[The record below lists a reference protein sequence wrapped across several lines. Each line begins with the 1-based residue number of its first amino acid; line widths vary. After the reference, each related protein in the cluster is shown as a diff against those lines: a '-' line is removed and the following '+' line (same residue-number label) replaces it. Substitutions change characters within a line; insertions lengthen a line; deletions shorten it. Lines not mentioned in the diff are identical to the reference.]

1 MNVGKRRKARVLAL
15 KILYIYEIN
24 DFSNLDNIVDEV
36 FRLEENLTDDVK
48 DYSLNLIKKVTL
60 FFDKLNEIIDGVTKN
75 WSIHRM
81 AIIDKNILRIAL
93 VEIFFQDNVPDVVAI
108 DEAIEIAKL
117 YSTSDSGGFVN
128 GILDKILKNK
138 EKYLSEFK

>member
-1 MNVGKRRKARVLAL
+1 MGKRRKARILAL

-24 DFSNLDNIVDEV
+24 DFSNFEQIVDEV
-36 FRLEENLTDDVK
+36 FKLEDSLTDDVK
-48 DYSLNLIKKVTL
+48 DYTLNLVKKVTL
-60 FFDKLNEIIDGVTKN
+60 FLDKLNEIINSVTKN

-93 VEIFFQDNVPDVVAI
+93 AEIFLQDNVPDVVAI
-108 DEAIEIAKL
+108 DEAIEIAKI

-128 GILDKILKNK
+128 GILDKVLKSK
-138 EKYLSEFK
+138 EKYLKDFK

>member
-1 MNVGKRRKARVLAL
+1 VGKRRKARILAL
-15 KILYIYEIN
+15 KVLYIYEIYE
-24 DFSNLDNIVDEV
+24 FSILENLIVGV
-36 FRLEENLTDDVK
+36 FRLEDNLSDDVK
-48 DYSLNLIKKVTL
+48 DYSLNIIKKVTL
-60 FFDKLNEIIDGVTKN
+60 FFDKLNELIDGVTKN

-81 AIIDKNILRIAL
+81 AVIDKNILRIAL
-93 VEIFFQDNVPDVVAI
+93 VEIFLQDNVPDIVAI

-138 EKYLSEFK
+138 EKYLPEFK

>member
-1 MNVGKRRKARVLAL
+1 MGKRRKARILAL

-24 DFSNLDNIVDEV
+24 EFSNLDNIIDEV
-36 FRLEENLTDDVK
+36 FRIEENLTDDVK

-60 FFDKLNEIIDGVTKN
+60 FFNKLNEIIDSVTKN
-75 WSIHRM
+75 WSIQRM

-93 VEIFFQDNVPDVVAI
+93 VEIFFQDNVPDIVAI

>member
-1 MNVGKRRKARVLAL
+1 MGKRRKARILAL
-15 KILYIYEIN
+15 KVLYIYEIN
-24 DFSNLDNIVDEV
+24 EFSNLDNIIDEV
-36 FRLEENLTDDVK
+36 FKLEDNLTDDVK
-48 DYSLNLIKKVTL
+48 DYSLNIIKKVTL

-81 AIIDKNILRIAL
+81 AVIDKNILRIAL
-93 VEIFFQDNVPDVVAI
+93 VEIFLQDNVPDIVAI

-138 EKYLSEFK
+138 EKYLPEFK

>member
-1 MNVGKRRKARVLAL
+1 MGKRRKARILAL
-15 KILYIYEIN
+15 KVLYIYEIN
-24 DFSNLDNIVDEV
+24 DFSNLDNIIDEV
-36 FRLEENLTDDVK
+36 FKLEDNLTDDVK
-48 DYSLNLIKKVTL
+48 EYSLNVIKKVTL

-81 AIIDKNILRIAL
+81 AVIDKNILRIAL
-93 VEIFFQDNVPDVVAI
+93 VEIFLQDNVPDIVAI

-138 EKYLSEFK
+138 EKYLPEFR

>member
-1 MNVGKRRKARVLAL
+1 MGKRRKARILAL

-24 DFSNLDNIVDEV
+24 DFSNLDNIIDEV
-36 FRLEENLTDDVK
+36 FKLEENLTDDVK
-48 DYSLNLIKKVTL
+48 DYSLNIIKKVTF

-81 AIIDKNILRIAL
+81 AVIDKNILRIAL
-93 VEIFFQDNVPDVVAI
+93 VEIFLQDNVPDIVAI

-138 EKYLSEFK
+138 EKYLPEFK

>member
-1 MNVGKRRKARVLAL
+1 MKLGKRRKARILAL

-24 DFSNLDNIVDEV
+24 EFSNLDNIIDEV
-36 FRLEENLTDDVK
+36 FRIEENLTDDVK

-60 FFDKLNEIIDGVTKN
+60 FFNKLNEIIDSVTKN
-75 WSIHRM
+75 WSIQRM

-93 VEIFFQDNVPDVVAI
+93 VEIFFQDNVPDIVAI

>member
-1 MNVGKRRKARVLAL
+1 MGKRRKARILAL
-15 KILYIYEIN
+15 KVLYIYEIN
-24 DFSNLDNIVDEV
+24 EFSNLENIIDEV
-36 FRLEENLTDDVK
+36 FRLEDNLSDDVK
-48 DYSLNLIKKVTL
+48 DYSLNIIKKVTL
-60 FFDKLNEIIDGVTKN
+60 FFDKLNELIDGVTKN

-81 AIIDKNILRIAL
+81 AVIDKNILRIAL
-93 VEIFFQDNVPDVVAI
+93 VEIFLQDNVPDIVAI

-138 EKYLSEFK
+138 EKYLPEFK

>member
-1 MNVGKRRKARVLAL
+1 MGKRRKARILAL
-15 KILYIYEIN
+15 KVLYIYEIN
-24 DFSNLDNIVDEV
+24 EFSNLDSIIDEV
-36 FRLEENLTDDVK
+36 FKLEENLTDDVK
-48 DYSLNLIKKVTL
+48 DYSLNIIKKVTL

-81 AIIDKNILRIAL
+81 AVIDKNILRIAL
-93 VEIFFQDNVPDVVAI
+93 VEIFLQDNVPDIVAI

-138 EKYLSEFK
+138 EKYLPEFR

>member
-1 MNVGKRRKARVLAL
+1 LGKRRKARILAL

-24 DFSNLDNIVDEV
+24 EFSNLDNIIDEV
-36 FRLEENLTDDVK
+36 FRIEENLTDDVK

-60 FFDKLNEIIDGVTKN
+60 FFNKLNEIIDSVTKN
-75 WSIHRM
+75 WSIQRM

-93 VEIFFQDNVPDVVAI
+93 VEIFFQDNVPDIVAI